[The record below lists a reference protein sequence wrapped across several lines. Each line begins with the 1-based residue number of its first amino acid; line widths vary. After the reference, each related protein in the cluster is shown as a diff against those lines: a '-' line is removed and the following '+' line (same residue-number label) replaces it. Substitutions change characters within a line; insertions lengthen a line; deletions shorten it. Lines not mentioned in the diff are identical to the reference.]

1 MLVDDGLTPLLS
13 LPTCLCS
20 SRPCLTCFFGRGEKA
35 GLLPLCVCVY
45 VCVELLLPTSN
56 REQSAHVTSHT
67 KKQAP
72 VGAFAIRLVLS
83 LCF

>member
-13 LPTCLCS
+13 SPTCLCS
-20 SRPCLTCFFGRGEKA
+20 FLVSLAGERRQDYSH
-35 GLLPLCVCVY
+35 CVCVY
-45 VCVELLLPTSN
+45 TCVELLLPTSN